1 MKEISVEEIIENKV
15 LPFDVLNVEGERVLS
30 AGEILT
36 PGKALKLRDYEILFK
51 HDVLGLEGSFA
62 KKFKN
67 GEVKNLEA
75 ELREAVKVKIEE
87 GILLSDFIIKGSLEF
102 NKAVFVQI
110 LNFIDINDED
120 FALFLAQKVVEFSC
134 GRDFIRWLMK
144 NVENPQY
151 VYTLVNILKYN
162 DVKEFES

>member
-75 ELREAVKVKIEE
+75 ELREAVSRFQAK
-87 GILLSDFIIKGSLEF
+87 S
-102 NKAVFVQI
+102 
-110 LNFIDINDED
+110 
-120 FALFLAQKVVEFSC
+120 
-134 GRDFIRWLMK
+134 
-144 NVENPQY
+144 P
-151 VYTLVNILKYN
+151 
-162 DVKEFES
+162 